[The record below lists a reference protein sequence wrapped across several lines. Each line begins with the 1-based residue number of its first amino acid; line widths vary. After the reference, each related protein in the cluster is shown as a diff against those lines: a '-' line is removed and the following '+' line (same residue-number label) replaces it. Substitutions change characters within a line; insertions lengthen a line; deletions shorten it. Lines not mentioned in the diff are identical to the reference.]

1 MSITSI
7 KEIDLAQTA
16 GFKAIPSARS
26 KRDKYIAKDFVL
38 DLGGVKI
45 KLKASDSL
53 RDVVRKINLQSHVT
67 GVRGKAVKGKLTLE
81 LIRNKIGSGR
91 MIRLSENSLGGGMP
105 LNANQIIADFLKSL
119 ASQVVQEPI
128 LSENAVAVEAWEDL
142 MHLCSI
148 NEEAPPAPLEQ
159 EDQLA
164 QIDEADEILED
175 DDAYNLYLLNE
186 LPQLALD
193 EESEHSDSDS
203 DGVGSNSHDH
213 QSIHDSDHEEID
225 NNPIEN
231 QIINVP
237 QGFMQQIVLNLLPNV
252 SPVNLDNYDQYIE
265 KLTQKK
271 RSKLEVTINKRLHV
285 FKQSY
290 PSNICISKDSLLKD
304 KLVFCLKE
312 VKKNRMKAIPRTNHL

>member
-26 KRDKYIAKDFVL
+26 NRDKYIAKDFVL

-53 RDVVRKINLQSHVT
+53 RDVVRKINLKSHVT

-128 LSENAVAVEAWEDL
+128 LSENAVA
-142 MHLCSI
+142 
-148 NEEAPPAPLEQ
+148 PPAPLEQ

-164 QIDEADEILED
+164 QIDEADEIFED

-193 EESEHSDSDS
+193 EESEHSDSDGVG
-203 DGVGSNSHDH
+203 DEELHVNDFDVGSNSHDH

-237 QGFMQQIVLNLLPNV
+237 QGFMQQIVLNLSLNV

-265 KLTQKK
+265 TLTQTK
-271 RSKLEVTINKRLHV
+271 RSNLEVTINKRLHV
-285 FKQSY
+285 FQQSY
-290 PSNICISKDSLLKD
+290 PSDICISKNRTLKD

-312 VKKNRMKAIPRTNHL
+312 IKRHRMQAIPRTNHL

>member
-26 KRDKYIAKDFVL
+26 NRDKYIAKDFVL

-67 GVRGKAVKGKLTLE
+67 GVRGKAIKGKLTLE

-105 LNANQIIADFLKSL
+105 LNANQIIA
-119 ASQVVQEPI
+119 E
-128 LSENAVAVEAWEDL
+128 
-142 MHLCSI
+142 
-148 NEEAPPAPLEQ
+148 LEQ

-175 DDAYNLYLLNE
+175 DYAYNLYLLNE

-193 EESEHSDSDS
+193 EESEHSDSDGVG
-203 DGVGSNSHDH
+203 DEELHVNDLDVGSNSHDH
-213 QSIHDSDHEEID
+213 QSIHDSDHEEIG
-225 NNPIEN
+225 NNPIGN
-231 QIINVP
+231 QIINAP
-237 QGFMQQIVLNLLPNV
+237 QGFMQQIVLNL

-265 KLTQKK
+265 KLTHKK

-290 PSNICISKDSLLKD
+290 PSDICIAKEAPLKD

-312 VKKNRMKAIPRTNHL
+312 IKKNRMKAIPRTNHL